1 MFTENRQRIL
11 DLKKRIDALKVFLDL
26 PGKRKRLEDLEVSIA
41 KPDFWDASDGAQ
53 RLLKEQSGIKDIID
67 ELDGLNHAFEDSEVL
82 ADLSFEEQDEETA
95 KEVNVRLSEMEK
107 RVERLEFE
115 RLLGDPDDVRNGIV
129 SINSGAGGTEAQD
142 WSEMLFRMYTRY
154 SERNSFNVQVLDI
167 QDGDGAGIK
176 SATFLVKGSYAYGY
190 LKGESGVHRLVRI
203 SPFDANKRRHTSFA
217 SVFVSPEIDDAIEV
231 VIDEKDLRVDTFRAS
246 GKGGQHVNKT
256 DSAVRITHM
265 PTGLAVSCQN
275 ERSQHQNRVT
285 AMKILRAKLYKM
297 EKEKQMEKLEE
308 LHSTKKEIGWGSQ
321 IRSYVLH
328 PYRMIKDHRT
338 GCETGNVEPVLDG
351 DLGEFIKEY
360 LLFSSK
366 GGSGKEVS
374 GVN

>member
-1 MFTENRQRIL
+1 M
-11 DLKKRIDALKVFLDL
+11 
-26 PGKRKRLEDLEVSIA
+26 EVSIA
-41 KPDFWDASDGAQ
+41 KPDFWDDSDGAQ

-115 RLLGDPDDVRNGIV
+115 RLLGDPDDVRNAIV

-142 WSEMLFRMYTRY
+142 WSEMLFRMYIRY

-217 SVFVSPEIDDAIEV
+217 SVFVSPEIEDAIEV

-265 PTGLAVSCQN
+265 PTGSVVSCQN

-285 AMKILRAKLYKM
+285 AMKVLRAKLYEI
-297 EKEKQMEKLEE
+297 EKKKQMEKLEE

-338 GCETGNVEPVLDG
+338 GYETGNVEPVLDG
-351 DLGEFIKEY
+351 DLGEFIKTH

-374 GVN
+374 SVN